1 MQKTRLGI
9 TVGLLEASIYFTG
22 LFGGFLVAVV
32 LVGYSLMF
40 EENEWLKRNA
50 VKAIALMIFFA
61 MLSAVVNLIPDTISF
76 INYVAGIVG
85 GYVNAEMLSSITS
98 AIVSAIGISE
108 KILFIVLGI
117 KALNQGTV
125 AVPIVDKLID
135 KYM

>member
-9 TVGLLEASIYFTG
+9 TVGLLAASIYFTG

-76 INYVAGIVG
+76 INYVAGIVE

-98 AIVSAIGISE
+98 AIVSAIGIIE